1 MSLTEQ
7 SSQQT
12 IAKQGW
18 FGTTHWSVVLL
29 AGQAQS
35 TQADAALARLCQTYW
50 YPLYVFVRRQGR
62 NHEDAQDLVQAFF
75 ARVLEKNYFKDA
87 EREKGKFRSFLLM
100 ALKRFLANE
109 WDRAI
114 RLKRGGGQ
122 TIISLDEERTEGPY
136 VVEPTDDASPEKAFE
151 RRWALTL
158 LDQVL
163 KQLEAEF
170 ADAGKATLFAELKC
184 FLSGE
189 SSVSTYA
196 EIGKRLGM
204 SEANMKVTV
213 HRLRHRFR
221 ELLRLEIANTVDSP
235 EAIDDEIRHL
245 FAALS

>member
-1 MSLTEQ
+1 MFLTEQ
-7 SSQQT
+7 HSRQT
-12 IAKQGW
+12 TAQEGW
-18 FGTTHWSVVLL
+18 FKMTHWSVVVL
-29 AGQAQS
+29 AGQGQS
-35 TQADAALARLCQTYW
+35 APADAALAKLCQTYW
-50 YPLYVFVRRQGR
+50 YPLYVFVRRQG
-62 NHEDAQDLVQAFF
+62 HSQEDAQDLVQAFF

-87 EREKGKFRSFLLM
+87 DRDKGKFRSFLLI
-100 ALKRFLANE
+100 AVKRFLANE
-109 WDRAI
+109 WDRAN

-122 TIISLDEERTEGPY
+122 TMIPLDEERTEARY
-136 VVEPTDDASPEKAFE
+136 AVEPVDEASPEKAFE

-170 ADAGKATLFAELKC
+170 ADAGKAAIFAELKA

-189 SSVSTYA
+189 SSGSTYV

-213 HRLRHRFR
+213 HRLRQRYR

-245 FAALS
+245 FAALN